1 MFITNMED
9 KGMDMRRLFKSN
21 TNRVFCGVC
30 GGIGDYF
37 GIDATVVRLI
47 WALFCFA
54 GGGGVLAYVI
64 AAIIIP
70 SEM

>member
-1 MFITNMED
+1 
-9 KGMDMRRLFKSN
+9 MDMRKLVKSN
-21 TNRVFCGVC
+21 TNRIFCGVC

-37 GIDATVVRLI
+37 GIDATVVRLV

-54 GGGGVLAYVI
+54 GGSGVLAYVI

>member
-1 MFITNMED
+1 
-9 KGMDMRRLFKSN
+9 MDMRKLFKSN

-37 GIDATVVRLI
+37 GIDATVIRLV

-54 GGGGVLAYVI
+54 GGSGVLAYVI